1 MGLGIVFAN
10 VMKKYKEQIMT
21 IFFFAHYVAMF
32 LRTYKGEYGYMGE
45 PVNAYYVSSNIALYE
60 GIICARIPRLDYQI
74 LFSIGTLVVR
84 IFLIRP
90 NDFAPIFFHVFLI
103 VAKLFLENHREVHH
117 KHLFQIYINSKEQMM
132 KFKNLVVQIFL
143 KELQFFTKT

>member
-1 MGLGIVFAN
+1 MYSNNADLYPFLFSFLLMGLGIVFAN

-60 GIICARIPRLDYQI
+60 GIICARIQD
-74 LFSIGTLVVR
+74 
-84 IFLIRP
+84 
-90 NDFAPIFFHVFLI
+90 
-103 VAKLFLENHREVHH
+103 
-117 KHLFQIYINSKEQMM
+117 
-132 KFKNLVVQIFL
+132 
-143 KELQFFTKT
+143 